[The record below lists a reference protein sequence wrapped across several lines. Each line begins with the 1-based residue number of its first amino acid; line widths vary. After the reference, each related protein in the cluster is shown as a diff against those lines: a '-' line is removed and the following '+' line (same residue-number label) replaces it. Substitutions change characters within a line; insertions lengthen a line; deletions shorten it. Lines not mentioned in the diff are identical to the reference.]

1 MDLIGKMKGLIK
13 RLNEASDAYYNTG
26 DTIMTDKEF
35 DMLLAELK
43 KLEDE
48 SGVILSNSP
57 TQNVGAPV
65 LTKLNKITHEY
76 KPMLSLEKVHSA
88 EEVFKFANGQELIA
102 MIKLDGLSVR
112 LTYENGKL
120 VRGETRGNGIE
131 GSDITEHVK
140 QFENVPLSID
150 RKGIYVVDGEAI
162 ITDEDFAAIND
173 ALPEGTEKF
182 KNSRNLASGTLSLL
196 DTSLVKE
203 RHLKFVLWDV
213 IVGGDTNKLEYSLD
227 VAEYFGFDVVPFMG
241 HAETIEAI
249 NGTNELVLDSA
260 KFHGYPIDGVVWK
273 INDITYGET
282 LGQTSHHF
290 CNAVAFKFSD
300 DVYETTLREIEWS
313 MGKTGSLCPVAIFD
327 PVEIEGTTVERA
339 SVHNVSILTELDLR
353 PGDTITVYKANQ
365 IIPQVAEN
373 LSEKYHVS
381 SYLELPSYCPI
392 CGGVTEV
399 RRDNEA
405 AVLVCTNENCQ
416 GKLLGKLC
424 HAVSKNALN
433 IEGLSESTLDFLIN
447 ETGWVKD
454 LRDLFYLEPYKSE
467 WAKHPGFGKKSVM
480 KLFEQLEEKRNTT
493 FERFLYAQ
501 SIPLIGRTASKD
513 ISKFCDGDIEEFCK
527 IMSTG
532 AAKKFMQI
540 DGFGETMYESLMN
553 WMDGHW
559 VEFLA
564 LKKEFTFLT
573 ETKQNNNGGENL
585 NGATFCITGKLVH
598 FSNRDALIT
607 NIEAHGGKFVGSV
620 SAKTNYLIN
629 NDINSTSGKNTKAK
643 QVGCKI
649 ISEADYLEMIK

>member
-1 MDLIGKMKGLIK
+1 MINKMKEMIEK
-13 RLNEASDAYYNTG
+13 LNAASDAYYNTG

-35 DMLLAELK
+35 DTLLAELK
-43 KLEDE
+43 KLEEE

-76 KPMLSLEKVHSA
+76 KPMLSLEKVHHAS
-88 EEVFKFANGQELIA
+88 EIIEFAKRKRLVS
-102 MIKLDGLSVR
+102 MVKLDGLSVR
-112 LTYENGKL
+112 LTYENGRL

-140 QFENVPLSID
+140 QFENVPLVINK
-150 RKGIYVVDGEAI
+150 KGVYVVDGEAI
-162 ITDEDFAAIND
+162 ISNSDFIAINE
-173 ALPEGTEKF
+173 ALPEGEMPY

-196 DTSLVKE
+196 DTSLVKD

-213 IVGGDTNKLEYSLD
+213 IKDEEKESFVDYLD
-227 VAEYFGFDVVPFMG
+227 DAKALGFTIVPFQLCVDLS
-241 HAETIEAI
+241 E
-249 NGTNELVLDSA
+249 ELIDYQNARILDRAKVL
-260 KFHGYPIDGVVWK
+260 GYPCDGVVWK
-273 INDITYGET
+273 FNDIAYGNSK
-282 LGQTSHHF
+282 GQTSHHF
-290 CNAVAFKFSD
+290 CNAVAYKFVD
-300 DVYETTLREIEWS
+300 EVYETILKEIRWS
-313 MGKTGSLCPVAIFD
+313 MGKTGILTPVAVFN
-327 PVEIEGTTVERA
+327 PVEIDGTTVERA

-365 IIPQVAEN
+365 IIPQVHMN
-373 LSEKYHVS
+373 LTEMYHAS
-381 SYLELPSYCPI
+381 TYMELPSVCPI
-392 CGGVTEV
+392 CGGATEV
-399 RRDNEA
+399 KRDNEA

-454 LRDLFYLEPYKSE
+454 LRDLFHLEPYKSE

-480 KLFEQLEEKRNTT
+480 KLFEQLEEKCNTT

-513 ISKFCDGDIEEFCK
+513 ISKFCNGDIEEFCK

-573 ETKQNNNGGENL
+573 ETKQNNNSSVNL
-585 NGATFCITGKLVH
+585 NGVTFCITGKLVH
-598 FSNRDALIT
+598 FSNRDALVT
-607 NIEAHGGKFVGSV
+607 DIEAHGGKFVGSV
-620 SAKTNYLIN
+620 SAKTDYLIN
-629 NDINSTSGKNTKAK
+629 NDINSTSGKNAKAK